1 MTEEDN
7 AHMGEQDLIEEEMEQ
22 ALKKE
27 EQAKKLKA
35 ILLVMIPM
43 LVGFLIFTY
52 YFLRML
58 EANKIGQLTNYDI
71 ETSDCYIKGSIVGPF
86 VQTEN

>member
-58 EANKIGQLTNYDI
+58 EANKIG
-71 ETSDCYIKGSIVGPF
+71 
-86 VQTEN
+86 

>member
-7 AHMGEQDLIEEEMEQ
+7 SDVTKQDLLEEEMEK

-35 ILLVMIPM
+35 ILFVMLPM

-58 EANKIGQLTNYDI
+58 EANKIG
-71 ETSDCYIKGSIVGPF
+71 
-86 VQTEN
+86 

>member
-7 AHMGEQDLIEEEMEQ
+7 SDVTEQDLLEEEMEK

-35 ILLVMIPM
+35 ILFVMLPI
-43 LVGFLIFTY
+43 LFAFLIFTY
-52 YFLRML
+52 YFLRTT
-58 EANKIGQLTNYDI
+58 EANKIG
-71 ETSDCYIKGSIVGPF
+71 
-86 VQTEN
+86 

>member
-7 AHMGEQDLIEEEMEQ
+7 VHIKEQDVLEEEMEK

-35 ILLVMIPM
+35 ILFVMLPM

-52 YFLRML
+52 YFLKMI
-58 EANKIGQLTNYDI
+58 EANKIA
-71 ETSDCYIKGSIVGPF
+71 
-86 VQTEN
+86 